1 MTILKTMPKAVKKE
15 PKISTIQWCIAIVLF
30 FSSIATLYL
39 FLTKMLTENVFAV
52 QFIILISML
61 IFILFYQQI
70 IKFKAGPIEFEKK
83 H

>member
-1 MTILKTMPKAVKKE
+1 MPKAVKKE

-30 FSSIATLYL
+30 FSSIATWYL
-39 FLTKMLTENVFAV
+39 FLTKNAYGKRFCSAV
-52 QFIILISML
+52 YYFNSYVDFHSL
-61 IFILFYQQI
+61 YHQI